1 MLPGKHLIIIDTRFL
16 FADAAE
22 FSQTL
27 LDLCKIMLTG
37 PHNTARTITRC
48 HLDKSHT
55 TELINELYDLKYCHI
70 MKEIPLIV

>member
-1 MLPGKHLIIIDTRFL
+1 MITDTRFTL

-37 PHNTARTITRC
+37 PHNKAGTTKRC
-48 HLDKSHT
+48 DLDKSHT
-55 TELINELYDLKYCHI
+55 TELINELYDLKYQSASKK
-70 MKEIPLIV
+70 MSGYLL